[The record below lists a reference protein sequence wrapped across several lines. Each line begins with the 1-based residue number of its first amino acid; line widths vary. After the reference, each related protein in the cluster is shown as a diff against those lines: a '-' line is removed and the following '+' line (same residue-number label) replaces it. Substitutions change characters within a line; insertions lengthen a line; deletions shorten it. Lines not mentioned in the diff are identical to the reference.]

1 METLKLHQLLS
12 QLQTASEN
20 ISSVLDPREVLN
32 VITKEFASLL
42 PSNTVSLSRLDEAT
56 NSLVVVS
63 EFEDGQ
69 WIETELDQAFPLSE
83 YSITQSL
90 LESKEIKQFTISDP
104 SLEPSERV
112 LMQSYGVKSVLM
124 IPFVRQEK
132 MIGLV
137 EIYNKEEKLFGRK
150 SAHDGEITL

>member
-1 METLKLHQLLS
+1 MDTLKLHQLLS

-42 PSNTVSLSRLDEAT
+42 PANTVSLSRLDAAT

-69 WIETELDQAFPLSE
+69 WIEAELDQAFPLSE

-104 SLEPSERV
+104 ALEPSERV
-112 LMQSYGVKSVLM
+112 LMEKYKLKSVLM
-124 IPFVRQEK
+124 VREL
-132 MIGLV
+132 G
-137 EIYNKEEKLFGRK
+137 
-150 SAHDGEITL
+150 H